1 MTESDKIFNDIL
13 STLDDSVIKFS
24 KALPGLQ
31 NDILTEVVSLIR
43 DLEITNGRID
53 NSVKNLRTIGKIESK
68 LKKIILN
75 PDYKNEVGD
84 FVETFDEVAKLQ
96 NKYFASLAEEFKP
109 SALVKEI
116 KNQAIGSTVADLTEA
131 GISSDVIKPIQD
143 ILRQNIT
150 TGGTV
155 KSFISQMTDFITGTE
170 GVDGA
175 LVKYAGQ
182 IVTDSINQYSAQY
195 MSAVS
200 GDLGWK
206 WYMYSGTLLT
216 TSREFCKEMVKKKYV
231 HESEFKTVLN
241 GDINGKQIPVSKKS
255 DLPYGLIEGTTPS
268 NFQIYRGG
276 YRCGHQL
283 RPIPDV
289 LVPENLRAM
298 IS

>member
-1 MTESDKIFNDIL
+1 MTESDKIFNEIL
-13 STLDDSVIKFS
+13 STLDSSVNKFS
-24 KALPGLQ
+24 NSLPGLQ
-31 NDILTEVVSLIR
+31 DDILTEVISLIR

-53 NSVKNLRTIGKIESK
+53 NSVKNLRTIGKIETK

-84 FVETFDEVAKLQ
+84 FIDTFNQVATLQ
-96 NKYFASLAEEFKP
+96 NQYFSALESEFKP
-109 SALVKEI
+109 SVLVKEI

-131 GISSDVIKPIQD
+131 GIDANLIKPIQD

-155 KSFISQMTDFITGTE
+155 KSFISQMTDFITGTPE
-170 GVDGA
+170 VDGA

-182 IVTDSINQYSAQY
+182 ITTDAIHQYSAQY

-206 WYMYSGTLLT
+206 WYMYSGTLIT

-231 HESEFKTVLN
+231 HESEFSTVLN
-241 GDINGKQIPVSKKS
+241 GDINGKQIPISSKS
-255 DLPYGLIEGTTPS
+255 DLPYGLIDGTTPA

-276 YRCGHQL
+276 YNCGHQL

-289 LVPENLRAM
+289 LVPENIRSR
-298 IS
+298 I